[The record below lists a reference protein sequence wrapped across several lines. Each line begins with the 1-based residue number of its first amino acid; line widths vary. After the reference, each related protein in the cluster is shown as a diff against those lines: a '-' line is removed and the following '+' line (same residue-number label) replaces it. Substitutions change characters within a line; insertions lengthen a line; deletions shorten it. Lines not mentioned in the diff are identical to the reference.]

1 MGAQKDAPEKSKKN
15 LRLSWLL
22 LKRNFKKL
30 FKFFLLIIT
39 PTANLERRL
48 LFFKL
53 FSWQNYEMVSEV

>member
-53 FSWQNYEMVSEV
+53 FS